1 MKKISIKTFY
11 LIAVISI
18 GLIGLAV
25 GSTYAMFTTSA
36 EINNPITISSN
47 LTSNNDVMETFEVEI
62 EPYKTV
68 TQTININS
76 GTVSNVNYAVWYLN
90 NISNVD
96 IGILSTNTRTTGVI
110 KDAGSG
116 TGCNVV
122 LRNNS
127 AEKKTITI
135 GVATSKSSIS
145 LASNMTIVP
154 QVVIGERQINTNA
167 ATYIKKLYSTTE
179 KSTVTNNS
187 ITYNTSQSQLLMND
201 RKGSSSTGIDA
212 GNIRYYGANP
222 DNYVYF
228 NCSNYNNPTA
238 STCELW
244 RIIGVFD
251 GKVKLIRSSQIGTYS
266 WDNRNTSTGAE
277 TAYGKNDWSSATLMT
292 LLNPGYSLIKNNLK
306 VETGLYYN
314 AKSGTCFS
322 GQNNATTSCSFTST
336 GIKNDT
342 TRNMISQTKY
352 YLGGWNSNALYPN
365 QIYGY
370 ERGTTV
376 YSGRPTSWTG
386 KIALPYPSDY
396 VYATDL
402 VKCPNKQLINYNDST
417 CASNNWLKPIIA
429 PNNGWLLT
437 PYSGS
442 ANHAWSVLS
451 SGSVSYGLGAYLTY
465 GVAPV
470 LYLNP
475 DTIITKGEGT
485 KNSPYKI
492 KYDDSVKGEYFNGKT
507 DYKRAGFASYNF
519 GKTITMVSR
528 FKIEN
533 YNGGTIDL
541 IGNWEIGGG
550 GLYIYDDGIL
560 AFNLYNSSSSN
571 YSEIHTSSGVSL
583 NEWHTAVGTYDGTTM
598 RLYLDG
604 TQVAS
609 KTVSFT
615 IKASNAEFLIG
626 ANPDAEGRIEGQ
638 YFNGYISDVLVIDS
652 ALSSSI
658 VSTNYGK
665 TFNRSYNNAYTLIR
679 HSTNDTSYK
688 LSGTSL
694 GYVNDGRQLHLDGK
708 NNAGYSR
715 SSSVKTWYD
724 LSGNKNNGTITGTTW
739 GSNYLS
745 FASSSDHVEKT
756 SAKYNISSEYTLE
769 VVLRPIDQ
777 VGSYQSIFNTV
788 NTGAAIKQYMTL
800 WSSKWDNVYTNSS
813 YRIENSDGT
822 NNKVIYYSGIEKNTT
837 YTLSATLNGKT
848 LKLYKNGSL
857 VSTNTLTFTP
867 KMSESGMYI
876 SSGSYPFDGY
886 IYSIRVYNRELSA
899 SEISANYQNDKSR
912 FGF

>member
-352 YLGGWNSNALYPN
+352 YL
-365 QIYGY
+365 
-370 ERGTTV
+370 
-376 YSGRPTSWTG
+376 
-386 KIALPYPSDY
+386 
-396 VYATDL
+396 
-402 VKCPNKQLINYNDST
+402 
-417 CASNNWLKPIIA
+417 
-429 PNNGWLLT
+429 
-437 PYSGS
+437 
-442 ANHAWSVLS
+442 
-451 SGSVSYGLGAYLTY
+451 
-465 GVAPV
+465 
-470 LYLNP
+470 
-475 DTIITKGEGT
+475 
-485 KNSPYKI
+485 
-492 KYDDSVKGEYFNGKT
+492 
-507 DYKRAGFASYNF
+507 
-519 GKTITMVSR
+519 
-528 FKIEN
+528 
-533 YNGGTIDL
+533 
-541 IGNWEIGGG
+541 
-550 GLYIYDDGIL
+550 
-560 AFNLYNSSSSN
+560 
-571 YSEIHTSSGVSL
+571 
-583 NEWHTAVGTYDGTTM
+583 
-598 RLYLDG
+598 
-604 TQVAS
+604 
-609 KTVSFT
+609 
-615 IKASNAEFLIG
+615 
-626 ANPDAEGRIEGQ
+626 
-638 YFNGYISDVLVIDS
+638 
-652 ALSSSI
+652 
-658 VSTNYGK
+658 
-665 TFNRSYNNAYTLIR
+665 
-679 HSTNDTSYK
+679 
-688 LSGTSL
+688 
-694 GYVNDGRQLHLDGK
+694 
-708 NNAGYSR
+708 
-715 SSSVKTWYD
+715 
-724 LSGNKNNGTITGTTW
+724 
-739 GSNYLS
+739 
-745 FASSSDHVEKT
+745 
-756 SAKYNISSEYTLE
+756 
-769 VVLRPIDQ
+769 
-777 VGSYQSIFNTV
+777 
-788 NTGAAIKQYMTL
+788 
-800 WSSKWDNVYTNSS
+800 
-813 YRIENSDGT
+813 
-822 NNKVIYYSGIEKNTT
+822 
-837 YTLSATLNGKT
+837 
-848 LKLYKNGSL
+848 
-857 VSTNTLTFTP
+857 
-867 KMSESGMYI
+867 
-876 SSGSYPFDGY
+876 
-886 IYSIRVYNRELSA
+886 
-899 SEISANYQNDKSR
+899 
-912 FGF
+912 